1 MDRKRKVTLL
11 FQNLLESSKKRKM
24 IMEEELEDMC
34 NGAEWD
40 VDDEGVDET
49 IGAVSYAAVE
59 AVANGGRR
67 PNIPRK
73 PNTNRVQQKEV
84 WTNGY
89 RMWDE
94 EQVKSRVRV
103 NRESFEFC

>member
-1 MDRKRKVTLL
+1 MKIFFSNMDRKRKVTLL

-49 IGAVSYAAVE
+49 I
-59 AVANGGRR
+59 
-67 PNIPRK
+67 
-73 PNTNRVQQKEV
+73 
-84 WTNGY
+84 
-89 RMWDE
+89 
-94 EQVKSRVRV
+94 
-103 NRESFEFC
+103 